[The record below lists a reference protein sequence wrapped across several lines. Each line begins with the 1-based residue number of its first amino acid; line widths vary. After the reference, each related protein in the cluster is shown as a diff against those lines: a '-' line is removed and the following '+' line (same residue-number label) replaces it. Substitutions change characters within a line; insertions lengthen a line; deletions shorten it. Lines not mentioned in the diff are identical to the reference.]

1 MTEQLIA
8 PVQPGRAVPGFPGS
22 TRPVPHDLPGPH
34 AVDVVDY
41 LFALVE
47 NADDQRIEGSLLD
60 LAVAAGCDL
69 GTARRAVSGLD
80 PTDHVLSVDIVRA
93 TDEENWQLTW
103 APVTGV
109 VDLMLDWGLHAL
121 DIAVD
126 ELSEWLGV
134 APALTGRALD
144 WLAGTPG
151 VTVVRRGVGSHATVR
166 IAIVI
171 EECPHTASV
180 PRKPTIKPVTRPVH
194 TTVQHRRVPGGG
206 SAR

>member
-8 PVQPGRAVPGFPGS
+8 PVQPGGAGPGCPGS

-34 AVDVVDY
+34 AVGVVDY

-80 PTDHVLSVDIVRA
+80 PADHVLSVDIGLA

-103 APVTGV
+103 APVTGI

-134 APALTGRALD
+134 APAITGRAVD
-144 WLAGTPG
+144 WLADTPG
-151 VTVVRRGVGSHATVR
+151 VTVVRWGAGPHATVR
-166 IAIVI
+166 IAIAL
-171 EECPHTASV
+171 EECPHTANV
-180 PRKPTIKPVTRPVH
+180 PRKPTPKPVTRTVR
-194 TTVQHRRVPGGG
+194 TTVQSRRVPGGW